1 MKSGSELVKAA
12 LRTFFENAAD
22 DLEKTLENLKLGKF
36 THSRSQMKGV
46 SQNINYTTVALLPIL
61 TALFEHI
68 TEHQFGVDLLC
79 ELSFMHVVQH
89 YGEAECLNLIA
100 IYGFFF

>member
-1 MKSGSELVKAA
+1 MKTGSELVKAG
-12 LRTFFENAAD
+12 LRTFFESAAE

-68 TEHQFGVDLLC
+68 TEHQFGSDLLR
-79 ELSFMHVVQH
+79 ESKHRNRHTQWRVMLTSFT
-89 YGEAECLNLIA
+89 
-100 IYGFFF
+100 F